1 MRKFLSMLLALTATA
16 SLAFAATE
24 TVNCEGSATLN
35 ANPKTGYHFVRW
47 EKDGVQVSTSASYQV
62 TNIQADASYT
72 AIFAPNTNT
81 PYTVK
86 HYQQNLDG
94 TYPAIATDVDNLTG
108 ITGAPTAAEA
118 KSYTGFTK
126 VNFDQGTIAADGT
139 TVITIKYTR
148 NKYAL
153 NWVTDGD
160 ALTGA

>member
-1 MRKFLSMLLALTATA
+1 MRKILSMLLALTATA

-24 TVNCEGSATLN
+24 TVDCGGSATLK

-81 PYTVK
+81 AYTVK

-94 TYPAIATDVDNLTG
+94 NTYPVRASILSIRV
-108 ITGAPTAAEA
+108 
-118 KSYTGFTK
+118 
-126 VNFDQGTIAADGT
+126 
-139 TVITIKYTR
+139 R
-148 NKYAL
+148 
-153 NWVTDGD
+153 
-160 ALTGA
+160 